1 MMVNCVG
8 LIEIGVNDMDRARSF
23 YCDLLGL
30 AVRTADYLPRVLV
43 LENDGPSIV
52 LYLADQATS
61 IAYPNQAQ
69 TLLAFQVDEIQQAM
83 DELRA
88 AGVELLHSEPETAP
102 PGLFAAFRDPFG
114 NVHDLFERQMEPGA

>member
-1 MMVNCVG
+1 
-8 LIEIGVNDMDRARSF
+8 MDRARSF
-23 YCDLLGL
+23 YCNLLGL

-114 NVHDLFERQMEPGA
+114 NVHELFERQMEPGA